1 MIKPSLPS
9 HCKPKKHWEHAEE
22 SHTSMVGSY
31 SSTKWFWMSWMV
43 SALLP
48 TPPAP
53 TTTSLYSVIL
63 AAAAHRTHTHTH
75 AAAGE
80 ERGDRKRQVS
90 ILTDTHT
97 HTAGLEMMQSTSGDT
112 DKAYWYYHYC
122 PVVRKRTWFVCA
134 SVCSGGWGWDPQR
147 GMWKMCWRYSMFQS
161 SPTQCEQQRV
171 SMRGRVR
178 EAVREKKESHDTGR
192 LTLITQDSFTD
203 VYVWTES
210 DGRRGQKDQ
219 IRK

>member
-1 MIKPSLPS
+1 MGVGNLHKYIHQNYSKRTFFFIFIYWMIKPSLPS

-97 HTAGLEMMQSTSGDT
+97 HTHSWTGNDAVHKWWYRQSILILPLLPSG
-112 DKAYWYYHYC
+112 
-122 PVVRKRTWFVCA
+122 
-134 SVCSGGWGWDPQR
+134 
-147 GMWKMCWRYSMFQS
+147 
-161 SPTQCEQQRV
+161 
-171 SMRGRVR
+171 
-178 EAVREKKESHDTGR
+178 EKT
-192 LTLITQDSFTD
+192 
-203 VYVWTES
+203 
-210 DGRRGQKDQ
+210 
-219 IRK
+219 

>member
-1 MIKPSLPS
+1 MLKRAIPLWWGHIRPQSGSGWAGWWVHSCPHLQLPPPPAYTPSSLPLQLTA
-9 HCKPKKHWEHAEE
+9 HTLTHTPLLERREE
-22 SHTSMVGSY
+22 TGRGRLA
-31 SSTKWFWMSWMV
+31 FWQ
-43 SALLP
+43 
-48 TPPAP
+48 
-53 TTTSLYSVIL
+53 
-63 AAAAHRTHTHTH
+63 THTH
-75 AAAGE
+75 
-80 ERGDRKRQVS
+80 
-90 ILTDTHT
+90 I

-122 PVVRKRTWFVCA
+122 PVARKRTWFVCA

-203 VYVWTES
+203 VYVWTVS

>member
-97 HTAGLEMMQSTSGDT
+97 HTQLDWKWCSPQVVIQTKHTDITITAQWWENVRGL
-112 DKAYWYYHYC
+112 C
-122 PVVRKRTWFVCA
+122 VRVCVVGAEVETLKGECEKCAEGTRCSNPLPLSVSSRECVWGGEWGRQWGRKRRVMTPADW
-134 SVCSGGWGWDPQR
+134 P
-147 GMWKMCWRYSMFQS
+147 S
-161 SPTQCEQQRV
+161 SLRIHLPMSTFEPWAT
-171 SMRGRVR
+171 G
-178 EAVREKKESHDTGR
+178 AGAKK
-192 LTLITQDSFTD
+192 
-203 VYVWTES
+203 
-210 DGRRGQKDQ
+210 
-219 IRK
+219 IR